1 MGGTI
6 AAPLAYRLECMGGH
20 GLPGWAWLVLATA
33 APWAL
38 AQPPC
43 DPLPPATGPT
53 IVVAPSDAAL
63 LRGIVGGAAP
73 GTTVLLEDGV
83 WPMDQGDSTSRLVFA
98 TPGVTLR
105 SVSGNRDAVVLD
117 GGYDTNEL
125 ISIYASDVTIAD
137 LTLRR
142 AWEHPIHVSG
152 TTNAI
157 TGVRLH
163 NLRIVD
169 PGEQGIKINPGSAT
183 GFADSGVIEC
193 TEIELTD
200 VGRGFVRNSCYTGGI
215 DGHQAWGW
223 QVRRNRIEGFWCAT
237 GLSEHAIHFWTGS
250 RDTLVE
256 DNVIVDC
263 ARGIGLGLGQ
273 SGASRTY
280 PDNPYPGVGYLG
292 HIDGIVR
299 NNFVAAA
306 RAALFSSESGFDAG
320 IALEQARGAVVA
332 HNSVASTAAPFS
344 SIEWRFSNTLVE
356 LSNNL
361 VTHNLRERDGNP
373 QATLVGNITGANAAW
388 FANISGGDLHLVSAA
403 LPPIG
408 AGVPLA
414 AGVATRDID
423 HQPRRSPPDVGADE
437 LRDTLFQDGFESG
450 DVMGWSAS
458 GP

>member
-1 MGGTI
+1 
-6 AAPLAYRLECMGGH
+6 
-20 GLPGWAWLVLATA
+20 V
-33 APWAL
+33 

-43 DPLPPATGPT
+43 EPLPPATGPT
-53 IVVAPSDAAL
+53 IVVAPSQAAS
-63 LRGIVGGAAP
+63 LRGIVAGAAS
-73 GTTVLLEDGV
+73 GTTVLLQDGV
-83 WPMDQGDSTSRLVFA
+83 WLMDQGDATSRLVFA

-105 SVSGNRDAVVLD
+105 SASGNRDAVVLD

-152 TTNAI
+152 TTDAI

-169 PGEQGIKINPGSAT
+169 PGEQAIKINPGSAT
-183 GFADSGVIEC
+183 GFADFGVIEC
-193 TEIELTD
+193 TDIGLTD

-223 QVRRNRIEGFWCAT
+223 QVRRNRIEGFWCET
-237 GLSEHAIHFWTGS
+237 GLSEHGIHFWTGS
-250 RDTLVE
+250 RDTVVE
-256 DNVIVDC
+256 ENVIVDC
-263 ARGIGLGLGQ
+263 ARGIGLGLGS
-273 SGASRTY
+273 SGAGRTY

-292 HIDGIVR
+292 HIDGTVR

-306 RAALFSSESGFDAG
+306 RPELFASQYGFDAG
-320 IALEQARGAVVA
+320 IALEQARGAIVA
-332 HNSVASTAAPFS
+332 HNTVASTVAPFS
-344 SIEWRFSNTLVE
+344 SIEWRFGNTLVE

-361 VTHNLRERDGNP
+361 VTHNLREREGNP
-373 QATLVGNITGANAAW
+373 QATQIGNITAASAGW
-388 FANISGGDLHLVSAA
+388 FADIAGGDLHLVGPT

-414 AGVATRDID
+414 AGVADRDID

-437 LRDTLFQDGFESG
+437 FRDTLFEDGFESG
-450 DVMGWSAS
+450 DLMAWSAS
-458 GP
+458 LP